1 MLDKDVVFLW
11 ENVYLMLEIV
21 DLLTVVESNCLN
33 QLSDVTVLLV
43 YVLSQILN
51 DKNIPK
57 LVNDPS
63 NFSLSLSFNLL
74 YSLLIAIRPSQ
85 WISWDHLIDV
95 LLLLSESYFHLL
107 GLLATAII
115 SPKTLVTPRSPYP
128 HCLKAWWLNP
138 SDTRRIP
145 YQLRYPQ
152 ITSPVYH
159 LK

>member
-1 MLDKDVVFLW
+1 M
-11 ENVYLMLEIV
+11 YLMLEIV

-85 WISWDHLIDV
+85 
-95 LLLLSESYFHLL
+95 
-107 GLLATAII
+107 
-115 SPKTLVTPRSPYP
+115 
-128 HCLKAWWLNP
+128 
-138 SDTRRIP
+138 
-145 YQLRYPQ
+145 
-152 ITSPVYH
+152 
-159 LK
+159 

>member
-1 MLDKDVVFLW
+1 
-11 ENVYLMLEIV
+11 VYLMLEIV

-85 WISWDHLIDV
+85 
-95 LLLLSESYFHLL
+95 
-107 GLLATAII
+107 
-115 SPKTLVTPRSPYP
+115 
-128 HCLKAWWLNP
+128 
-138 SDTRRIP
+138 
-145 YQLRYPQ
+145 
-152 ITSPVYH
+152 
-159 LK
+159 